1 MADNENANRE
11 LGNGKQAYMNRM
23 FCTTKER
30 ISYILYSAFGTMSLG
45 KYDPAHDS
53 DLWLYQMY
61 GVSPNAF
68 AKASIGLSIYDMVN
82 DPLTAAIIDNM
93 RTRWGKFK
101 PFQYLSLLPS
111 IALGIYI
118 CMLPLMAQNMGLDA
132 GQKLFALMVYKFA
145 NETVGAFFGGG
156 GYINNVF
163 TPNPN
168 ERTSLLVSAK
178 FVGDLLSKFPE
189 QVMSVILDI
198 TSNGIVN
205 ASASLTKTFVVGKW
219 IVWIFSMVPTVL
231 WYINSRERVAQ
242 SEKPPHPLK
251 GIMAVFKNKPL
262 LISTLRD
269 LIDGINVESSSS
281 LYYANVLNFNML
293 PTIAGIPG
301 SPISYA
307 SYGFA
312 PKFRARFSTKTL
324 WFLCRG
330 TQFFREA
337 AFFLVGCIGGKE
349 HGLYLKKLPMALTY
363 AIGNSAE
370 MCFYATK
377 KIIDEEINFEVLD
390 YCEWKNGYRVEATI
404 TTVKNYFTKF
414 KDMILK
420 VINARLLETWAGFKI
435 GENQVQ
441 TLETKYRLFLTAF
454 GPKLI
459 FDAFCFIPM
468 IFYNIDK
475 STRERMYLDLE
486 QMRSLRANMELMKD
500 STDEEILDSVSDDK

>member
-1 MADNENANRE
+1 MSDENANRD
-11 LGNGKQAYMNRM
+11 LGNNKQAYMNRL

-30 ISYILYSAFGTMSLG
+30 ISYILYSSFGQMSLG
-45 KYDPAHDS
+45 KYDPQTDS
-53 DLWLYQMY
+53 DIWLYKMY
-61 GVSPNAF
+61 GVQPISF
-68 AKASIGLSIYDMVN
+68 AKASIGLSIYDMIN
-82 DPLTAAIIDNM
+82 DPITAAIIDNM

-111 IALGIYI
+111 IVLGVYI
-118 CMLPLMAQNMGLDA
+118 CMLPLIAHNLGFDA
-132 GQKLFALMVYKFA
+132 GQRLLAFMIYKYA

-178 FVGDLLSKFPE
+178 FVGDLMSKLPE
-189 QVMSVILDI
+189 QIMSIILDV
-198 TSNGIVN
+198 TSNGIAN
-205 ASASLTKTFVVGKW
+205 ASASITKIFVSAKW
-219 IVWIFSMVPTVL
+219 VVWIFSITSTII

-242 SEKPPHPLK
+242 SEKPPNPIK
-251 GIMAVFKNKPL
+251 GILSVFRNRPL

-269 LIDGINVESSSS
+269 LIDGINIESSSN
-281 LYYANVLNFNML
+281 LYYSDVLNFNMMK
-293 PTIAGIPG
+293 TIAGIPG

-307 SYGFA
+307 SYGFV
-312 PKFRARFSTKTL
+312 PKLRAKFSTKTL
-324 WFLCRG
+324 WFFCRG
-330 TQFFREA
+330 STFLSQT
-337 AFFLVGCIGGKE
+337 AFFLVGLIGGKQN
-349 HGLYLKKLPMALTY
+349 GLYLKKLPMSLTF
-363 AIGNSAE
+363 AIGNCVE
-370 MCFYATK
+370 MCFYATRR
-377 KIIDEEINFEVLD
+377 IIDDEINYEVLD

-420 VINARLLETWAGFKI
+420 VINAWLIEKWAGFKV

-441 TLETKYRLFLTAF
+441 TLDTKYRLFITAF

-486 QMRSLRANMELMKD
+486 HIRALRAQMEMAD
-500 STDEEILDSVSDDK
+500 SDEINSDNA